1 LQTNTDRHS
10 PCSYLCGVGL
20 SLSASALLLAATPP
34 LAAAQARP
42 ITQASV
48 TDAPYVP
55 GTLDAV
61 TRAATGSSMLHVIVG
76 HSIYV
81 DTKTR
86 LKRIYVAD
94 PAILNSVSLT
104 PNEIIVTA
112 MAPGISSL
120 TLLDETGQSQ
130 SYVVS
135 SDIDI
140 DGLRS
145 AMTQEMRG
153 NAVKVEGSGA
163 RVTLSGTVATD
174 ATADAAVKL
183 AGLYSKE
190 VSNALTVI
198 PDHPKQ
204 VRLQVRILE
213 VDRTKAR
220 QFGINLFN
228 PGGNTSYL
236 ASSSTSQYPST
247 MTYTS
252 GQGNVGG
259 GTVTTSNPLNFML
272 YSAKLNLGVTIQ
284 DLESKQVLQVLAEP
298 TITTI
303 SGEKADFLSGGEF
316 PFPVVQA
323 SSGTNSAPIVTI
335 SFRPYGV
342 KVEFTP
348 VVNEDGTIRLKVAPE
363 VSALDYTNA
372 VTISGFTV
380 PALSTRRASTEV
392 ELRSEQSFAISGLLD
407 QRTTDIM
414 SKEPGAASIPILGYL
429 FKSKNTSKSTTELV
443 IVVTPTLVDPL
454 VETATPSQPDLPINT
469 LSIPAYDK
477 ALGANHSTTP
487 TAPSI
492 TPDQPPVS
500 IPPVFP
506 ATTPQPAPA
515 PAANAPA
522 AKPTH
527 AQQQAPSFAPPAA
540 LASTS
545 APDHETTVVAIS
557 KTTPARPPVLIAD
570 ASPPAASIQ
579 PTRSEKPQRTT
590 RIEVMT
596 LSHQADAEA
605 MVSALNRR
613 GYKVTVDHDPKT
625 SLLHL
630 DLGPFDSAEDAEKMR
645 QRLTTDGYD
654 VIMK

>member
-1 LQTNTDRHS
+1 MRLQTNIDRHS
-10 PCSYLCGVGL
+10 PCFFLRGVGL
-20 SLSASALLLAATPP
+20 SFAASTLLLAAIPT

-42 ITQASV
+42 VTQASV

-140 DGLRS
+140 EGLRS

-163 RVTLSGTVATD
+163 RVTLSGTVSSD

-183 AGLYSKE
+183 ASLYSKE
-190 VSNALTVI
+190 VSNALTVT

-213 VDRTKAR
+213 VDRTKAL

-228 PGGNTSYL
+228 PGGNSSFL

-247 MTYTS
+247 MTYTQ
-252 GQGNVGG
+252 GQGNVGA

-348 VVNEDGTIRLKVAPE
+348 VVNEDGTIRLKVAP
-363 VSALDYTNA
+363 
-372 VTISGFTV
+372 
-380 PALSTRRASTEV
+380 
-392 ELRSEQSFAISGLLD
+392 
-407 QRTTDIM
+407 
-414 SKEPGAASIPILGYL
+414 
-429 FKSKNTSKSTTELV
+429 
-443 IVVTPTLVDPL
+443 
-454 VETATPSQPDLPINT
+454 
-469 LSIPAYDK
+469 
-477 ALGANHSTTP
+477 STTP
-487 TAPSI
+487 TPS
-492 TPDQPPVS
+492 PSADSPCLPS
-500 IPPVFP
+500 L
-506 ATTPQPAPA
+506 
-515 PAANAPA
+515 PAAPRQRSNSEASKALLSPACSTNAP
-522 AKPTH
+522 
-527 AQQQAPSFAPPAA
+527 
-540 LASTS
+540 
-545 APDHETTVVAIS
+545 
-557 KTTPARPPVLIAD
+557 
-570 ASPPAASIQ
+570 
-579 PTRSEKPQRTT
+579 RT
-590 RIEVMT
+590 
-596 LSHQADAEA
+596 L
-605 MVSALNRR
+605 
-613 GYKVTVDHDPKT
+613 
-625 SLLHL
+625 
-630 DLGPFDSAEDAEKMR
+630 
-645 QRLTTDGYD
+645 
-654 VIMK
+654 